1 MAAEVAGGGASGWR
15 RSGAMERAA
24 AEGPGGSATEGAG
37 VRETREEAAEEAE
50 AARAG
55 AASGGEGEEAT
66 GPRRWGARCRGEVA
80 GWGGG
85 VSSAYASMAE
95 EGREEEVAVGPT
107 CH

>member
-1 MAAEVAGGGASGWR
+1 MR
-15 RSGAMERAA
+15 
-24 AEGPGGSATEGAG
+24 AEGAGGSATEGAG
-37 VRETREEAAEEAE
+37 VRETREEAAEEA
-50 AARAG
+50 RAG
-55 AASGGEGEEAT
+55 AAAGGEGEEAT

-95 EGREEEVAVGPT
+95 EGREEEVPVGPT

>member
-1 MAAEVAGGGASGWR
+1 MAVR
-15 RSGAMERAA
+15 
-24 AEGPGGSATEGAG
+24 AEGAGGSATEGAG

-50 AARAG
+50 VARAG
-55 AASGGEGEEAT
+55 AAAGGEGEEAT